1 MLLYNTQNFRTS
13 ADGERR
19 GDHRLTSPKLSRFPR
34 AGGGQ
39 DSAGKAVWRYG
50 GGVEM
55 TTANGGRFAHIDRR
69 EVWGYI
75 VWGAMALVIAI
86 PEITAAVD
94 HKVPWPT
101 ISGMT
106 GHLEYRWSWV
116 ALIVVALIVF
126 AAFHTVTYR
135 WSLPGDLAI
144 PATQRKLRRTP
155 AGRLTMALD
164 KSSDGE
170 KDELSTR
177 WLLIAFAVVVVGGLL
192 AARLNPHGKFFLGY
206 VLYGLIAVVWI
217 VIPNVLALWFAKDV
231 AFPTLFRTVAS
242 LERRLHFVAVI
253 LLAGYVILLIHLALY
268 PWPNIFHQLRPAP
281 SVHSP

>member
-1 MLLYNTQNFRTS
+1 
-13 ADGERR
+13 
-19 GDHRLTSPKLSRFPR
+19 
-34 AGGGQ
+34 
-39 DSAGKAVWRYG
+39 
-50 GGVEM
+50 M
-55 TTANGGRFAHIDRR
+55 TTTNIGRFAHVDRS
-69 EVWGYI
+69 EAWGY
-75 VWGAMALVIAI
+75 VMWGAMALVIAI

-126 AAFHTVTYR
+126 AAFHAVRYP
-135 WSLPGDLAI
+135 WSQSGHLATQ
-144 PATQRKLRRTP
+144 ANQRKLGRTP
-155 AGRLTMALD
+155 AGRFTRALE
-164 KSSDGE
+164 KSSGSE
-170 KDELSTR
+170 KDELSIR
-177 WLLIAFAVVVVGGLL
+177 WLFIALAVVVVGGLL

-217 VIPNVLALWFAKDV
+217 IVPSVLAFWFAKDV
-231 AFPTLFRTVAS
+231 AFPTVFRTVAY

-253 LLAGYVILLIHLALY
+253 LLVGFVILLIHLALY
-268 PWPNIFHQLRPAP
+268 PWPNIFHQLQPVP

>member
-1 MLLYNTQNFRTS
+1 
-13 ADGERR
+13 
-19 GDHRLTSPKLSRFPR
+19 
-34 AGGGQ
+34 
-39 DSAGKAVWRYG
+39 
-50 GGVEM
+50 M
-55 TTANGGRFAHIDRR
+55 TTANSGRFAHVDRS
-69 EVWGYI
+69 EVWGYV

-126 AAFHTVTYR
+126 AAFHSVTYR
-135 WSLPGDLAI
+135 WSLPGDLATQ
-144 PATQRKLRRTP
+144 ANQRKLRRTP
-155 AGRLTMALD
+155 AGRLTRALD
-164 KSSDGE
+164 ESSGSE

-177 WLLIAFAVVVVGGLL
+177 WLLIAFAVVAVGGLL
-192 AARLNPHGKFFLGY
+192 AARLKPHGKFFLGY
-206 VLYGLIAVVWI
+206 VLYGLIAVVW
-217 VIPNVLALWFAKDV
+217 VVVPNVLAFWFAKDV
-231 AFPTLFRTVAS
+231 AFPTLFRTVAY

-253 LLAGYVILLIHLALY
+253 LLVGYVILLIHLALY

>member
-1 MLLYNTQNFRTS
+1 
-13 ADGERR
+13 
-19 GDHRLTSPKLSRFPR
+19 
-34 AGGGQ
+34 
-39 DSAGKAVWRYG
+39 
-50 GGVEM
+50 M
-55 TTANGGRFAHIDRR
+55 TTANGGRSARIGRR
-69 EVWGYI
+69 ELWGYI

-126 AAFHTVTYR
+126 AAFQTVTYQ
-135 WSLPGDLAI
+135 WSPPGDLAI
-144 PATQRKLRRTP
+144 PATQRKLTRTP

-164 KSSDGE
+164 KTSDSE

-253 LLAGYVILLIHLALY
+253 LLVGFVILLIHLALY